1 MNKIEIYYDGVDIK
15 KHSENKHIKGFTTNI
30 SFLKDAGI
38 SDYDAFIKES
48 LIYSKGKP
56 ISFQLYDDTDTDIEK
71 TANKI
76 CSYDRKSI
84 FVKIPIIKSN
94 GDSNANIIK
103 KLHNQGN
110 KVNVT
115 AIFTKEQIDS
125 IKDCFSRETDVIVSI
140 FAGRI
145 NDSGLDCSD
154 VVKHAVDTFSTYK
167 NVKILWAACR
177 TIYNMFEAEKQGAH
191 IVTAPDSVISRMS
204 RIGDDSYEASL
215 KQVQQ
220 FKKDG
225 ITGNI
230 VFVEDPINNYE
241 ELKNMSNINI
251 NNIPFKVEKNI
262 KSITITDFK
271 NNTKLIE
278 SYNEELNQKDI
289 KIFFVFE
296 YIWHSAFGHWFYE
309 SAIFLPFFNII
320 KKQYKNIKLLV
331 NKNPIRDYKKLLF
344 DFFDIK
350 DEDIFY
356 LEDQNYDYFNHTYY
370 NNIPSNNI
378 SIICNTN
385 TLNTPKNLNT
395 NNYLDLFN
403 IFLKEINDKIKLN
416 NINYE
421 EKTIKNLYL
430 PKNKVQ
436 VYEPNQNA
444 YDYNKIYNLLN
455 NVDYIEYDTINTKNF
470 LDQIKLLASAE
481 NIYVTYGSAF
491 IVNALFCKNTTIYVS
506 DFKGVDPTL
515 ISSII
520 CDVIYKNNTIIEK

>member
-1 MNKIEIYYDGVDIK
+1 MNNIEVYYDGVDIK
-15 KHSENKHIKGFTTNI
+15 KYCENKKITGFTTNI

-38 SDYDAFIKES
+38 SDYDAFIKDS
-48 LIYSKGKP
+48 LKYSKGKP
-56 ISFQLYDDTDTDIEK
+56 ISFQLYDDTDIDIEK

-76 CSYDRKSI
+76 CSYDRNSI
-84 FVKIPIIKSN
+84 FVKIPVIKTN
-94 GDSNANIIK
+94 ADSNANVIK
-103 KLHNQGN
+103 KLHNQGI

-125 IKDCFSRETDVIVSI
+125 ISNCFSKDTDVIVSI

-154 VVKHAVDTFSTYK
+154 VVKYAVDTFSTYK

-225 ITGNI
+225 IYGNI
-230 VFVEDPINNYE
+230 VFNE
-241 ELKNMSNINI
+241 ELKNISEINI
-251 NNIPFKVEKNI
+251 NNILFKVEKNI
-262 KSITITDFK
+262 KSITITDF
-271 NNTKLIE
+271 NNNIKLNE
-278 SYNEELNQKDI
+278 FYNEELNQNDI

-296 YIWHSAFGHWFYE
+296 YIWHSSFGHWFYE

-320 KKQYKNIKLLV
+320 KKKYKNVKLLV
-331 NKNPIRDYKKLLF
+331 NKYPIRDYKKVIF
-344 DFFDIK
+344 DLFDIK

-385 TLNTPKNLNT
+385 TLNTPLNLVT
-395 NNYLDLFN
+395 NNYLDVFN
-403 IFLKEINDKIKLN
+403 VFFKEINDKIELN
-416 NINYE
+416 NINYKQ
-421 EKTIKNLYL
+421 KTIKNLYL
-430 PKNKVQ
+430 PKSKVQ
-436 VYEPNQNA
+436 VYEPNQYFNNDDKL
-444 YDYNKIYNLLN
+444 YDLLN
-455 NVDYIEYDTINTKNF
+455 NTDHIKYDTNNTTNF

-481 NIYVTYGSAF
+481 NIYVTYGSGF
-491 IVNALFCKNTTIYVS
+491 SVNALFCKNSTIYVN
-506 DFKGVDPTL
+506 DFKGIHPEQINSFIGD
-515 ISSII
+515 I
-520 CDVIYKNNTIIEK
+520 IYKNNIIIGI